1 MSVKVDLD
9 KLGDTLADF
18 PFGFLITV
26 GDDFRPHTVAVTPVF
41 GGGALTIEPVGN
53 TTRGN
58 AGAHSVVTVLWP
70 PREPTGYSL
79 IVDGRAEVSDVDP
92 DTDTARCEVVPT
104 KALLHRNA
112 DEPSAAKGCCSRGRH
127 WRVPPSPRGSRSSGS
142 RATAR
147 RCAAA
152 QPTAR

>member
-79 IVDGRAEVSDVDP
+79 IVDGTAEA
-92 DTDTARCEVVPT
+92 TDAGLRVVPT
-104 KALLHRNA
+104 RAVLHR
-112 DEPSAAKGCCSRGRH
+112 
-127 WRVPPSPRGSRSSGS
+127 SPEGVHDCVSLKE
-142 RATAR
+142 T
-147 RCAAA
+147 
-152 QPTAR
+152 

>member
-58 AGAHSVVTVLWP
+58 AGAHPVVTVLWP

-79 IVDGRAEVSDVDP
+79 IVDGTAEATDAGLRVMPTRAV
-92 DTDTARCEVVPT
+92 
-104 KALLHRNA
+104 LHR
-112 DEPSAAKGCCSRGRH
+112 
-127 WRVPPSPRGSRSSGS
+127 SPEGVHDCVSLKQ
-142 RATAR
+142 T
-147 RCAAA
+147 
-152 QPTAR
+152 